1 MITVH
6 RTIRRLKDTF
16 QYTRPYDQIKSQQR
30 IMGRRVL
37 STKKR
42 LRLPLDHGQ

>member
-16 QYTRPYDQIKSQQR
+16 EGTQPSNDLTQR
-30 IMGRRVL
+30 IIGRRVL
-37 STKKR
+37 STKK
-42 LRLPLDHGQ
+42 LLYLPASRG